1 MLQKCSRDLPALNY
15 IQVATKITNP
25 LKSKKK
31 VKVNTTFTEKGEKLS
46 LRSQQKKRTPEEDVQ
61 YRRAEIVANMVSCV
75 CGVIGALTLYKNY
88 AANINANA
96 GSIKFR

>member
-25 LKSKKK
+25 LKNKRK

-75 CGVIGALTLYKNY
+75 GWGRVGCSVQGV
-88 AANINANA
+88 
-96 GSIKFR
+96 